1 MDSLRLLKESRS
13 LRPDRLPKSL
23 PEEGEEVNQM
33 PLTGLTGLGTL
44 QTLQEDTP
52 ELTAEEVH
60 GSSANPY
67 HGQVG
72 EQATPTSSASLAVPG
87 SGSAWATPVDGL
99 VDDTYSFPLLTAG
112 KLADDPTSE
121 RAPWTHA
128 APWPKDPIGDGS
140 VGPDNTIRQLNAN
153 AAIHAID
160 VGGKRNINIL
170 TMDPLQDDWR
180 EIWQVDPNHTD
191 LAEVPAQM
199 KSGAAPGGRGHTD
212 RTQSN
217 AHQNQYGFDS
227 RHMHR
232 RYAAGSIPGN
242 YMWMNPGGR
251 MLVKSMAGPARPP
264 IGEGSQFTGNDLGQ
278 AFSVDGAILQAAPVQ
293 YVAQPSPYVAPGYT
307 SDQMEAPMVGIG
319 GDF

>member
-1 MDSLRLLKESRS
+1 
-13 LRPDRLPKSL
+13 
-23 PEEGEEVNQM
+23 M
-33 PLTGLTGLGTL
+33 PGLQGLTGLSTL

-52 ELTAEEVH
+52 ELSAEEIH

-67 HGQVG
+67 HGQTG
-72 EQATPTSSASLAVPG
+72 EQATPYGYQSLAVPAA
-87 SGSAWATPVDGL
+87 GSAYAPPDDG
-99 VDDTYSFPLLTAG
+99 VIEDASYFHPLLPAG
-112 KLADDPTSE
+112 KLTDDPTSE

-140 VGPDNTIRQLNAN
+140 VTPENINRQIAQN

-160 VGGKRNINIL
+160 VGGKRNQQIF
-170 TMDPLQDDWR
+170 TMDPLQDN
-180 EIWQVDPNHTD
+180 WQELWEVNPGGVDLST
-191 LAEVPAQM
+191 VPDQM

-217 AHQNQYGFDS
+217 AHQNSYGFDS
-227 RHMHR
+227 KHMHR

-251 MLVKSMAGPARPP
+251 PMIKSAAGPARPP

-278 AFSVDGAILQAAPVQ
+278 AFATDGAILQSPPVQ
-293 YVAQPSPYVAPGYT
+293 YVAAPAPYVAPGYAAY
-307 SDQMEAPMVGIG
+307 QMEAPMVGVG
-319 GDF
+319 GETY